1 MPAQSREQIVAF
13 QTRRLRS
20 VVTSAY
26 RRVPYYRRLFDHAG
40 LRPEDIQSIEDL
52 AKIPLTS
59 RNDIQHLRPPD
70 LCARGVAPD
79 SLLQR
84 RTSGSTGMPLTI
96 RRHWLEERL
105 LLACRLRG
113 RCSWAEIWKLR
124 RATIKFIPATEK
136 ARQSA
141 PSVLQRL
148 ALPRAVIDW
157 KLPKEEIVRRL
168 REIRPT
174 VISGPPGIL
183 SWLADELTG
192 ADRAVLQA
200 GLVVT
205 GGETLT
211 AGMRKQIERGF
222 GAPVRDSY
230 GSHEFVTIARE
241 CPDGGAYHVCD
252 ESLIVEVLRDGEP
265 VEPGQD
271 GELVGTA
278 LNSYAMPFLRYRL
291 GDWVTRGPDSCPC
304 GSPYSTLLRI
314 QGRVID
320 RFTLANGKVVHPYE
334 LANVLRDHEL
344 WLRRFQIIQ
353 EQRDRFRI
361 RVVPY
366 QQPTG
371 QEMQQAAAKIEARIG
386 NGVTVELELVERLPP
401 MESGKFY
408 PYVSLERLNAWR
420 QGEASMPQV

>member
-1 MPAQSREQIVAF
+1 MPARNREQIVAF
-13 QTRRLRS
+13 QTKRLRS
-20 VVTSAY
+20 VVRSAY

-40 LRPEDIQSIEDL
+40 VRPEDIQSLEDL
-52 AKIPLTS
+52 SKISLTS
-59 RNDIQHLRPPD
+59 RNDIQHLRPSEI
-70 LCARGVAPD
+70 CARGVAPE

-96 RRHWLEERL
+96 RRHWFEERL
-105 LLACRLRG
+105 LLAYRIHSQY
-113 RCSWAEIWKLR
+113 SWTELWKLR
-124 RATIKFIPATEK
+124 RATIKFTQATEK
-136 ARQSA
+136 AYRGARSL
-141 PSVLQRL
+141 SERL
-148 ALPRAVIDW
+148 VLPRTVIDW
-157 KLPKEEIVRRL
+157 RLPKEEIVRRL
-168 REIRPT
+168 QKIRPT
-174 VISGPPGIL
+174 RISGPPGIL
-183 SWLADELTG
+183 SWLADELTD
-192 ADRAVLQA
+192 ADRAVIHPE
-200 GLVVT
+200 LVVT

-211 AGMRKQIERGF
+211 AGMRKQIEKGF
-222 GAPVRDSY
+222 GVPVRDAY
-230 GSHEFVTIARE
+230 GSHEFVSIARE
-241 CPDGGAYHVCD
+241 CLAGGAYHVCD
-252 ESLIVEVLRDGEP
+252 ESLIVEVLRDGKP
-265 VEPGQD
+265 VEAGQE

-291 GDWVTRGPDSCPC
+291 GDWVRRGPDSCPC

-371 QEMQQAAAKIEARIG
+371 QELQQVAAKIEARIG
-386 NGVTVELELVERLPP
+386 NGATVELELVERLPP

-408 PYVSLERLNAWR
+408 PYISLERLNAWR
-420 QGEASMPQV
+420 QGAVSTPQA

>member
-13 QTRRLRS
+13 QNKRLRS
-20 VVTSAY
+20 VVRSAY

-40 LRPEDIQSIEDL
+40 VRPEDIQTLEDL

-59 RNDIQHLRPPD
+59 RNDIQHLRPSEI
-70 LCARGVAPD
+70 CARGVAPE
-79 SLLQR
+79 SLLKR

-105 LLACRLRG
+105 LLAYRIRG
-113 RCSWAEIWKLR
+113 RCSWAELWKLR

-136 ARQSA
+136 TQPGVRSI
-141 PSVLQRL
+141 LGRL
-148 ALPRAVIDW
+148 VLPRTVIDW

-168 REIRPT
+168 RKIRPT
-174 VISGPPGIL
+174 AIAGPPGIL

-192 ADRAVLQA
+192 ADRAGFRPGFVITA
-200 GLVVT
+200 
-205 GGETLT
+205 GETLT

-241 CPDGGAYHVCD
+241 CLDGGAYHVCD
-252 ESLIVEVLRDGEP
+252 ESLIVEVLRDGKP
-265 VEPGQD
+265 VEAGQA

-320 RFTLANGKVVHPYE
+320 KFILSNGKVIHPYE
-334 LANVLRDHEL
+334 LANVLRDHAL

-366 QQPTG
+366 RQPAG
-371 QEMQQAAAKIEARIG
+371 QELQQAAAKIKAKIG
-386 NGVTVELELVERLPP
+386 NGVTVEIELVEHLPP

-420 QGEASMPQV
+420 QDEVSMPPA